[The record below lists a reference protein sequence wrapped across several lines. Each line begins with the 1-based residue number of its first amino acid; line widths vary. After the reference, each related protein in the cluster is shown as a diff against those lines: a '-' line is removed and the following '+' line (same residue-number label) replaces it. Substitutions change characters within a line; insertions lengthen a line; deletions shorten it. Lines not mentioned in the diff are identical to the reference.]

1 MNKVLACIDGSS
13 RGAAVCDYAAWSA
26 RRLDLPLELLHV
38 LERHPERASASDLSG
53 IIGMDAHE
61 NLLEQLSEL
70 DARHSKLAQEHGRDI
85 LQAARQRAL
94 ASGATVLETLQRHGP
109 LVETLLDLQADTRL
123 VVMGQHQS
131 AEPASRWHWD
141 QNAERVV
148 RALYRPVFVVAGEYK
163 VPTRV
168 TIAFDGSPTGRKIIE
183 TVAASP
189 LLAGLSCHIVMAGED
204 TAGARDIAAWARQTL
219 HAAGFSAEV
228 ALRAGE
234 AEPVLRHCVE
244 EFSSDLLVMGAYG
257 HSRIRHLIMGST
269 TSALLR
275 TSPVPVFILR

>member
-1 MNKVLACIDGSS
+1 MNKVLACIDGSP
-13 RGAAVCDYAAWSA
+13 RAAAVCDYAAWAA
-26 RRLDLPLELLHV
+26 RCLEVPLELLHV

-53 IIGMDAHE
+53 IIGMDAHD
-61 NLLEQLSEL
+61 NLLEQLSDL
-70 DARHSKLAQEHGRDI
+70 DARRSKLAQEHGRDI
-85 LQAARQRAL
+85 LQAAHHRAL
-94 ASGATVLETLQRHGP
+94 ATGATVLETLQRHGP

-131 AEPASRWHWD
+131 VEPASRWHWG

-148 RALYRPVFVVAGEYK
+148 RALYRPVLVVAGEYK

-168 TIAFDGSPTGRKIIE
+168 LIAFDGSPTGRKMIE
-183 TVAASP
+183 TVAGSP
-189 LLAGLSCHIVMAGED
+189 LLARLSCHVVMVTEE
-204 TAGARDIAAWARQTL
+204 TAGARDIAAWAGQTL
-219 HAAGFSAEV
+219 QNAGFSVEV

-234 AEPVLRHCVE
+234 AESVLRQCMD
-244 EFSSDLLVMGAYG
+244 EFESDLLVMGAYG